1 MSRNHKDK
9 YENCN
14 PRRAH
19 TIMSAEDAAA
29 GKKSHWP
36 ELEIT
41 GTIRNLSPNLWQLT
55 HLTSLY
61 LNDNCLS
68 RIPPDI
74 CRLVNLRALD
84 LSSNKLRSLPA
95 ELGELIYLRE
105 LHLNN
110 NLLRVLPYELGKL
123 FQLHV
128 LGLAGNPL
136 SKEILALY
144 GEPNGTHKLLTY
156 MLDNLQGPDPNQA
169 QQPILVCTAHI
180 HWDPEFCDV
189 KLIQTMML
197 SNELRGILDQE
208 AANLQGVIEFLTSGR
223 VPADHK
229 DFKFDFKGIIDYI
242 FYSKNSMTPLGLLG
256 PLAPEWLREN
266 KVVGCP
272 HPHVPSDHFP
282 LLVELEMIPTVPPAS
297 NGLTVPRR

>member
-9 YENCN
+9 YENTN
-14 PRRAH
+14 PRRSH
-19 TIMSAEDAAA
+19 TIMSSEDAAA

-41 GTIRNLSPNLWQLT
+41 GTIRNLSPNMWQLT

-74 CRLVNLRALD
+74 SRLVNLRTLD

-110 NLLRVLPYELGKL
+110 NHLRVLPYELGKL
-123 FQLHV
+123 FQLHI
-128 LGLAGNPL
+128 LGLQGNPL
-136 SKEILALY
+136 TKEILSLY

-156 MLDNLQGPDPNQA
+156 MLDNLQDKSY
-169 QQPILVCTAHI
+169 LKS
-180 HWDPEFCDV
+180 DV
-189 KLIQTMML
+189 
-197 SNELRGILDQE
+197 
-208 AANLQGVIEFLTSGR
+208 F
-223 VPADHK
+223 
-229 DFKFDFKGIIDYI
+229 
-242 FYSKNSMTPLGLLG
+242 
-256 PLAPEWLREN
+256 
-266 KVVGCP
+266 
-272 HPHVPSDHFP
+272 
-282 LLVELEMIPTVPPAS
+282 
-297 NGLTVPRR
+297 